1 MGFSHF
7 GPCKLWKMQIS
18 DILNFWYFN
27 YFTFKIFD
35 SLNVRRIRGY
45 PTWTCLSLAMHQSCH
60 SNWGIIIKY
69 CFIFLLFF
77 LRQEGSSI
85 LLRKGKKRS
94 FQSIFLRSLNSP
106 CYPHTLRRNS
116 GVSFSFYS
124 ELLFQI
130 AHPESHSSLYAAGS
144 LNPKFTF
151 FD

>member
-1 MGFSHF
+1 MFDVLEATQREHAF
-7 GPCKLWKMQIS
+7 HWQCINRV
-18 DILNFWYFN
+18 IL
-27 YFTFKIFD
+27 IEV
-35 SLNVRRIRGY
+35 SLLNTV
-45 PTWTCLSLAMHQSCH
+45 LS
-60 SNWGIIIKY
+60 
-69 CFIFLLFF
+69 FLLFF
-77 LRQEGSSI
+77 LRQEGSSVW
-85 LLRKGKKRS
+85 LRKGKKRS